1 MTKMIK
7 LSKASKMP
15 CKSFSLPAGK
25 ACIGM
30 IDDKG
35 KVKEVCQGCYAMKG
49 SYNWRAV
56 KQVRLDNLDIVKNDL
71 RNFQHEMSEPTN
83 IEILSYFNVDTIDNL
98 SKLPAGQLFE
108 MVLCIEDTIGMPID
122 RDEVSRSINKS

>member
-35 KVKEVCQGCYAMKG
+35 KVKEEC
-49 SYNWRAV
+49 
-56 KQVRLDNLDIVKNDL
+56 L
-71 RNFQHEMSEPTN
+71 HEQYTFSEKYMYDDEEILHELSEPTN